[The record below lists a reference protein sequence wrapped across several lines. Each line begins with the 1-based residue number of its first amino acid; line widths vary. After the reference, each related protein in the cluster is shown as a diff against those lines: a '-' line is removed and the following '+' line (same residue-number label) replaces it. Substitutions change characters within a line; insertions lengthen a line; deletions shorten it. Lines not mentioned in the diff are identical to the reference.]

1 MRNISIT
8 PWHFPERQRGRYNT
22 PQWFSA
28 AAAAASLK
36 SHQHF
41 GLGCYIPTVHLKNE
55 EVQSKNFKRVNI
67 FSLISEICNVSK
79 ISQQHRVNFLPLTQ
93 NVVSNLAVNSDY
105 LSRFISKR
113 KSEPQLYAH
122 RISNV
127 FFLFIFLHSLHSH
140 GSPAKLLIPDPWSPS
155 HCKFSSS
162 TSDWVLITWS
172 GKLLTSGGGVKTSAK
187 DGQK

>member
-1 MRNISIT
+1 MV
-8 PWHFPERQRGRYNT
+8 QCCGRCS
-22 PQWFSA
+22 FFK
-28 AAAAASLK
+28 K
-36 SHQHF
+36 SPTLWA
-41 GLGCYIPTVHLKNE
+41 GLLHPHCTFKNE

-67 FSLISEICNVSK
+67 FSVISEICNASK
-79 ISQQHRVNFLPLTQ
+79 ISQQHRLNFLPLTQ

-127 FFLFIFLHSLHSH
+127 FFSHSLHSH

-162 TSDWVLITWS
+162 TSDWVLVTWS

-187 DGQK
+187 DEQI

>member
-1 MRNISIT
+1 MV
-8 PWHFPERQRGRYNT
+8 QCCGRCS
-22 PQWFSA
+22 FFK
-28 AAAAASLK
+28 K
-36 SHQHF
+36 SPTLWA
-41 GLGCYIPTVHLKNE
+41 GLLHPHCTFKNE

-67 FSLISEICNVSK
+67 FSLISEICNASK

-105 LSRFISKR
+105 LSHFISKR

-127 FFLFIFLHSLHSH
+127 FFYYYFLHSLHSH

-162 TSDWVLITWS
+162 TSDWVLVTWS
-172 GKLLTSGGGVKTSAK
+172 GRPKTNRNK
-187 DGQK
+187 

>member
-1 MRNISIT
+1 MV
-8 PWHFPERQRGRYNT
+8 QCCGRCS
-22 PQWFSA
+22 FFK
-28 AAAAASLK
+28 K
-36 SHQHF
+36 SPTLWA
-41 GLGCYIPTVHLKNE
+41 GLLHPHCTFKNE

-67 FSLISEICNVSK
+67 FSLISEICNASK

-127 FFLFIFLHSLHSH
+127 FFSHSLHSH

-162 TSDWVLITWS
+162 TSDWVLVTWS

-187 DGQK
+187 DEQI

>member
-1 MRNISIT
+1 MV
-8 PWHFPERQRGRYNT
+8 QCCGRCS
-22 PQWFSA
+22 FFK
-28 AAAAASLK
+28 K
-36 SHQHF
+36 SPTLWA
-41 GLGCYIPTVHLKNE
+41 GLLHPHCTFKNE

-127 FFLFIFLHSLHSH
+127 FFSHSLHSH

-162 TSDWVLITWS
+162 TSDWVLVTWS
-172 GKLLTSGGGVKTSAK
+172 AK
-187 DGQK
+187 GQRRTEINHCTV

>member
-1 MRNISIT
+1 MV
-8 PWHFPERQRGRYNT
+8 QCCGRCS
-22 PQWFSA
+22 FFK
-28 AAAAASLK
+28 K
-36 SHQHF
+36 SPTLWA
-41 GLGCYIPTVHLKNE
+41 GLLHPHCTFKNV

-67 FSLISEICNVSK
+67 FSLISEICNASK
-79 ISQQHRVNFLPLTQ
+79 ISQQHRLNFLPLTQ

-127 FFLFIFLHSLHSH
+127 FFKLFFLHSLHSH

-162 TSDWVLITWS
+162 TSDWVLVTWS

-187 DGQK
+187 DEQI

>member
-1 MRNISIT
+1 MV
-8 PWHFPERQRGRYNT
+8 QCCGRCS
-22 PQWFSA
+22 FFK
-28 AAAAASLK
+28 K
-36 SHQHF
+36 SPTLWA
-41 GLGCYIPTVHLKNE
+41 GLLHPHCTFKNE

-67 FSLISEICNVSK
+67 FSVISEICNASK

-127 FFLFIFLHSLHSH
+127 FFSHSLHSH

-162 TSDWVLITWS
+162 TSDWVLVTWS
-172 GKLLTSGGGVKTSAK
+172 AK
-187 DGQK
+187 GQRRTEINHCTV

>member
-1 MRNISIT
+1 MV
-8 PWHFPERQRGRYNT
+8 QCCGRCS
-22 PQWFSA
+22 FFK
-28 AAAAASLK
+28 K
-36 SHQHF
+36 SPTLWA
-41 GLGCYIPTVHLKNE
+41 GLLHPHCTFKNE

-67 FSLISEICNVSK
+67 FSVISEICNASK
-79 ISQQHRVNFLPLTQ
+79 ISQQHRLNFLPLTQ

-127 FFLFIFLHSLHSH
+127 FFSHSLHSH

-162 TSDWVLITWS
+162 TSDWVLVTWS
-172 GKLLTSGGGVKTSAK
+172 AK
-187 DGQK
+187 GQRRTEINHCTV

>member
-1 MRNISIT
+1 MV
-8 PWHFPERQRGRYNT
+8 QCCGRCS
-22 PQWFSA
+22 FFK
-28 AAAAASLK
+28 K
-36 SHQHF
+36 SPTLWA
-41 GLGCYIPTVHLKNE
+41 GLLHPHCTFKNE

-67 FSLISEICNVSK
+67 FSLISEICNASK

-127 FFLFIFLHSLHSH
+127 FFSHSLHSH

-162 TSDWVLITWS
+162 TSDWVLVTWS
-172 GKLLTSGGGVKTSAK
+172 AK
-187 DGQK
+187 GQRRTEINHCTV

>member
-1 MRNISIT
+1 MV
-8 PWHFPERQRGRYNT
+8 QCCGRCS
-22 PQWFSA
+22 FFK
-28 AAAAASLK
+28 K
-36 SHQHF
+36 SPTLWA
-41 GLGCYIPTVHLKNE
+41 GLLHPHCTFKNE

-67 FSLISEICNVSK
+67 FSVISEICNASK

-122 RISNV
+122 RISNH
-127 FFLFIFLHSLHSH
+127 LFLHSLHSH

-162 TSDWVLITWS
+162 TSDWVLVTWS
-172 GKLLTSGGGVKTSAK
+172 AK
-187 DGQK
+187 GQRRTEINHCTV

>member
-67 FSLISEICNVSK
+67 FSVISEICNASK

-127 FFLFIFLHSLHSH
+127 FFSHSLHSH

-162 TSDWVLITWS
+162 TSDWVLVTWS
-172 GKLLTSGGGVKTSAK
+172 GELLTTGGGVKTSAK
-187 DGQK
+187 DEQI

>member
-1 MRNISIT
+1 MV
-8 PWHFPERQRGRYNT
+8 QCCGRCS
-22 PQWFSA
+22 FFK
-28 AAAAASLK
+28 K
-36 SHQHF
+36 SPTLWA
-41 GLGCYIPTVHLKNE
+41 GLLHPHCTFKNE

-67 FSLISEICNVSK
+67 FSVISEICNASK

-127 FFLFIFLHSLHSH
+127 FFSHSLHSH